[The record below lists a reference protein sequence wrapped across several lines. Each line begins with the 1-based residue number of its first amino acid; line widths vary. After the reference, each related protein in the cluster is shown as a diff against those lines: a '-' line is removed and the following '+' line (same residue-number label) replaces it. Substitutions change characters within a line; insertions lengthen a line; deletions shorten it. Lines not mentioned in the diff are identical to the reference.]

1 MTSLYEPYAT
11 EARPYSLVAACISF
25 GLLCYQRAPATGW
38 MCFLG
43 ISLALGEA
51 LHYYAIFSIVPF
63 CAAEGAF
70 LLRPRQFR
78 LKVWLAF
85 ICRFLPLRV
94 FLPLLTQFKPNYVP
108 RP

>member
-1 MTSLYEPYAT
+1 
-11 EARPYSLVAACISF
+11 
-25 GLLCYQRAPATGW
+25 

-70 LLRPRQFR
+70 LLRTRQFR
-78 LKVWLAF
+78 LKVWLAL
-85 ICRFLPLRV
+85 ICGFLPLVV
-94 FLPLLTQFKPNYVP
+94 FWPLLTQFKAYYGAHPWGPPALANITPNYGWVFYP
-108 RP
+108 SPPHGIRLAGLFSGV